1 MIVAEEYIKEYEAFI
16 TNYFKG
22 WGGDCTKHDMY
33 KAKKAWEKYYLK
45 LKQERMTVEGNIKL
59 IGETV
64 TFDSGFTKR
73 QIVVTTNE
81 TYPQE
86 IAIDFIKDGCTML
99 DSFEVG
105 QNVCIAINIRGNEY
119 NGKYYVSLQGWK
131 IDNI

>member
-1 MIVAEEYIKEYEAFI
+1 MIVHEEYEQFI
-16 TNYFKG
+16 RNYFKG
-22 WGGDCTKHDMY
+22 WEWDITKHEMF
-33 KAKKAWEKYYLK
+33 KARKAWKDYEIK
-45 LKQERMTVEGNIKL
+45 LNQERMTVEGNIKQ

-99 DSFEVG
+99 DSFAVG
-105 QNVCIAINIRGNEY
+105 QNVCVAINIRGNEY

>member
-1 MIVAEEYIKEYEAFI
+1 
-16 TNYFKG
+16 
-22 WGGDCTKHDMY
+22 
-33 KAKKAWEKYYLK
+33 
-45 LKQERMTVEGNIKL
+45 MTVEGNIKL

-99 DSFEVG
+99 DSFAVG

-119 NGKYYVSLQGWK
+119 NGKYYTSLQGWK